1 MRFIDEDPELAGTIL
16 QNDAETTRLDTY
28 MPDGWNEIAWRR
40 PGNMLG
46 QNTKVTMLDLIYGY
60 EYFASLANGLQH
72 NRTIENFEVGAYDL
86 CTILA
91 GNTSLKEMFINFYR
105 IGEDTMI
112 AKSILWC

>member
-1 MRFIDEDPELAGTIL
+1 MQYLFGFRHSQLNSTELFKY
-16 QNDAETTRLDTY
+16 NNTTTLS
-28 MPDGWNEIAWRR
+28 
-40 PGNMLG
+40 
-46 QNTKVTMLDLIYGY
+46 YGY